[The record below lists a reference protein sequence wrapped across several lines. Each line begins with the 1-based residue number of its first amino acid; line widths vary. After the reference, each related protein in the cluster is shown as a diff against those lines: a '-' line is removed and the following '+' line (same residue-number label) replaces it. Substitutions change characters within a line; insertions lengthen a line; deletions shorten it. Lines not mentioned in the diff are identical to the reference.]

1 LLARSRAVASSGLPL
16 RLEFAAHAAHA
27 EFSPPR
33 NDVSD
38 DARPHPADSR
48 DRRPPHPTMPTPYD
62 LTTTDYHCAL
72 ASSLPAHDTTLG
84 CPSGAPLLTPEIDAL
99 PILRCRRRTIS
110 PPPTTIV
117 HWLQPARTRYDL
129 GLPFWRP
136 PADSEIDAL
145 PILRCRRRTISPPPT
160 TIVHWLP
167 ACPHTIRPWS
177 ALLAP
182 PAASGAFQHHPRHST
197 HLGAC

>member
-84 CPSGAPLLTPEIDAL
+84 CPSGAPLLTPE
-99 PILRCRRRTIS
+99 
-110 PPPTTIV
+110 
-117 HWLQPARTRYDL
+117 
-129 GLPFWRP
+129 F
-136 PADSEIDAL
+136 DAL

-167 ACPHTIRPWS
+167 ACPHTIRPWA